1 MDARAPVGE
10 RGDWAER
17 HRRLRAGAEEAPEEQ
32 RDEQRGASGPHGG
45 APADVTA
52 FSNGRLVT
60 RKISQQKRT
69 RWLSS
74 FLGKSRGVAALGGDT
89 LTHRTRHRHG

>member
-1 MDARAPVGE
+1 MGEYRGSVVVVVVVVGRLAGNERGAFFGEGPGVDARAPVGE

-45 APADVTA
+45 AP
-52 FSNGRLVT
+52 
-60 RKISQQKRT
+60 IE
-69 RWLSS
+69 
-74 FLGKSRGVAALGGDT
+74 
-89 LTHRTRHRHG
+89 